1 MPVPQD
7 HLGYLVTRVCQAFR
21 GARAG
26 RLSEIDLHCG
36 QDLLL
41 LMVSAEAGLTPSE
54 VAERLAVE
62 PPTVTK
68 MVQRMEKA
76 GRLQKRADPADARA
90 VCLHLTEAGRR
101 LQAEVHAC
109 WDDLEAQATA
119 GLTVE
124 ERIVLRRLLLHLL
137 ANLSGEGGMGRG
149 EEGRAK
155 DEDRRP
161 NA

>member
-1 MPVPQD
+1 MPAPHD
-7 HLGYLVTRVCQAFR
+7 HLGHLVTRVCQAFR

-41 LMVSAEAGLTPSE
+41 LAISAEAGLTLSE
-54 VAERLAVE
+54 VADRLGVE

-76 GRLQKRADPADARA
+76 GKLRKRAAPDDARA
-90 VCLHLTEAGRR
+90 CCLHLTADGRR
-101 LQAEVHAC
+101 LQEEVRAC
-109 WDDLEAQATA
+109 WEGLERQATA
-119 GLTVE
+119 GFTVE

-137 ANLSGEGGMGRG
+137 SNLNEEEGKKGGG
-149 EEGRAK
+149 EE
-155 DEDRRP
+155 E
-161 NA
+161 